1 MKKVT
6 LSLPDKLFEQINK
19 RADEYGA
26 PRNEVIK
33 RLLIEAVKAAPP
45 PPAVPPEVYT
55 IDLYEASRMGI
66 SHLDA
71 LTLEYVP
78 GPQTPLEAAKELVE
92 QAGWRVKPNSP
103 RYNAYKEKAIVVE
116 VEPKRSVRIKDPD
129 TGDIRYIPIS
139 ITQDE
144 LAAYA
149 ERMVPSLRDALTRYY
164 QASCSATEFLHAY
177 CCKIGPEAAWH
188 FLKGET

>member
-1 MKKVT
+1 MKKVMV
-6 LSLPDKLFEQINK
+6 SLLDKLVEQIDK

-33 RLLIEAVKAAPP
+33 RLLFEAVKAAPP

-66 SHLDA
+66 SHLSA
-71 LTLEYVP
+71 LTLDYVP

-92 QAGWRVKPNSP
+92 QAGWRVKPSSP
-103 RYNAYKEKAIVVE
+103 RYNAHKEKAIVIE
-116 VEPKRSVRIKDPD
+116 VEPKRSVRVKAPD
-129 TGDIRYIPIS
+129 TGDIHYIPIS

-144 LAAYA
+144 LGTYA
-149 ERMVPSLRDALTRYY
+149 ERMVPSLRDELTRHYR
-164 QASCSATEFLHAY
+164 ASCSATEFLHAY

-188 FLKGET
+188 FLKGEK